1 MTAQT
6 LTLQM
11 TAPAAARVGDVT
23 GLRARIAPLIAGLD
37 ETVPLAGPRDRRLI
51 RAPFTGEAIG
61 SVPVCTAED
70 VALAAERAR
79 HAQHAW
85 AETPLAH
92 RRAIFLRYHDL
103 VLDHQEQLLDL
114 VQIEGGK
121 ARRHAVEEIYDV
133 AINARYYA
141 YHAAGF
147 LRPRRRQTPLPI
159 LTQAWEY
166 RHPVGRGRHHRA
178 VELPAD
184 HGRVGRHPGAVGR
197 QRGAAE
203 ARRDHPL
210 HRALRGAAPAG
221 GRPAG
226 LISSRC

>member
-6 LTLQM
+6 QTLLG
-11 TAPAAARVGDVT
+11 TAQGVSRT
-23 GLRARIAPLIAGLD
+23 GASASLHARIAPLIAGLD

-70 VALAAERAR
+70 VMLAAERAR

-85 AETPLAH
+85 AETTLAQ
-92 RRAIFLRYHDL
+92 RRAVFLRYHDR

-133 AINARYYA
+133 AIDARYYA
-141 YHAAGF
+141 YHGPGSCGHAA
-147 LRPRRRQTPLPI
+147 
-159 LTQAWEY
+159 AK
-166 RHPVGRGRHHRA
+166 
-178 VELPAD
+178 
-184 HGRVGRHPGAVGR
+184 
-197 QRGAAE
+197 
-203 ARRDHPL
+203 
-210 HRALRGAAPAG
+210 
-221 GRPAG
+221 
-226 LISSRC
+226 SRCRS